1 MSKLKFYG
9 IDNNDFRLYQSYL
22 NNRYC
27 RTAISNDSENGY
39 SEFIAEVATEYF
51 YLHPERRIHFARKI
65 RHQTLAVTPPR
76 RYNAL
81 RQHEGGSY
89 LTAVEWTGQTVTEV
103 DMKRK
108 LLPWTIEVPDHVYV
122 LGYSYTCHTLNTT
135 DIVLSSFPPSLPSP
149 WRHPAHTHVYQ

>member
-1 MSKLKFYG
+1 MKFYG

-51 YLHPERRIHFARKI
+51 YLHAERSIHFARKI

-108 LLPWTIEVPDHVYV
+108 LLP
-122 LGYSYTCHTLNTT
+122 
-135 DIVLSSFPPSLPSP
+135 
-149 WRHPAHTHVYQ
+149 